1 MHLTFFRLSRG
12 ANRFED
18 YTLVFSDFLL
28 TFALRFNGLIIYHLP
43 AFLRF
48 KTVMSGLIGKK
59 IGMTSVYNADGQA
72 LACTV
77 IETGPC
83 VVTQVKTEETDGYS
97 AIQLGYGEKREKR
110 TNRPEMGHFK
120 KANTTPKRKLVEFK
134 TFEQELALG
143 QTLVVTDVFAEGDFV
158 DVVGTAKGRGFQGVV
173 KRHGFGGV
181 GGQTHGQH
189 NRGRH
194 PGSIGACSFPSRVFK
209 GLRMA
214 GRMGGNRVKVQNL
227 RIVKVMAEQ
236 NLLVVSGSVPGAKNS
251 FVILE
256 K

>member
-1 MHLTFFRLSRG
+1 MNTYF
-12 ANRFED
+12 
-18 YTLVFSDFLL
+18 
-28 TFALRFNGLIIYHLP
+28 LP
-43 AFLRF
+43 AYF
-48 KTVMSGLIGKK
+48 KQTQMSGLIGKK

-83 VVTQVKTEETDGYS
+83 VVTQVRSVEKDGYT
-97 AIQLGYGEKREKR
+97 AVQLGYGDKKEKHSNK
-110 TNRPEMGHFK
+110 PELGHFK
-120 KANTTPKRKLVEFK
+120 KAGTTPKRKLVEFK
-134 TFEQELALG
+134 EFDQELALG
-143 QTLVVTDVFAEGDFV
+143 ATLTVADVFAETDFV

-227 RIVKVMAEQ
+227 RVLRVLPEQ
-236 NLLVVSGSVPGAKNS
+236 NLLVVSGSIPGAKNS
-251 FVILE
+251 YVIIE

>member
-1 MHLTFFRLSRG
+1 
-12 ANRFED
+12 
-18 YTLVFSDFLL
+18 
-28 TFALRFNGLIIYHLP
+28 
-43 AFLRF
+43 
-48 KTVMSGLIGKK
+48 MSGLIGKK

-83 VVTQVKTEETDGYS
+83 VVTQVRSIEKDGYS
-97 AIQLGYGEKREKR
+97 AVQLGFGDKKEKH
-110 TNRPEMGHFK
+110 TNKPELGHFK
-120 KANTTPKRKLVEFK
+120 KAGTTPKRKLVEFK
-134 TFEQELALG
+134 EFTKEFNLG
-143 QTLVVTDVFAEGDFV
+143 DTLTVADVFVEEDFV

-227 RIVKVMAEQ
+227 RVLRILPEQ
-236 NLLVVSGSVPGAKNS
+236 NLLVVSGSIPGAKNS
-251 FVILE
+251 YVIIE

>member
-1 MHLTFFRLSRG
+1 
-12 ANRFED
+12 
-18 YTLVFSDFLL
+18 
-28 TFALRFNGLIIYHLP
+28 
-43 AFLRF
+43 
-48 KTVMSGLIGKK
+48 MSGLIGKK

-83 VVTQVKTEETDGYS
+83 VVTQVRTKDKDGYE
-97 AIQLGYGEKREKR
+97 AVQLGYGEKKEKS
-110 TNRPEMGHFK
+110 TNKPMLGHFK
-120 KANTTPKRKLVEFK
+120 AANTTPKRKLVEFK
-134 TFEQELALG
+134 EFEQSFNLG
-143 QTLVVTDVFAEGDFV
+143 DTLQIGDVFGEGDFV
-158 DVVGTAKGRGFQGVV
+158 DIVGTAKGRGFQGVV

-214 GRMGGNRVKVQNL
+214 GRMGGNRVTVQNL
-227 RIVKVMAEQ
+227 KVLRVLPEQ

-251 FVILE
+251 FVIIE

>member
-1 MHLTFFRLSRG
+1 
-12 ANRFED
+12 
-18 YTLVFSDFLL
+18 
-28 TFALRFNGLIIYHLP
+28 
-43 AFLRF
+43 
-48 KTVMSGLIGKK
+48 MSGLIGKK

-83 VVTQVKTEETDGYS
+83 VVTQVRTKDKDGYE
-97 AIQLGYGEKREKR
+97 AVQLGYGEKREKN
-110 TNRPEMGHFK
+110 TNKPMLGHFK
-120 KANTTPKRKLVEFK
+120 AANTTPKRKLVEFK
-134 TFEQELALG
+134 EFEQSFNLG
-143 QTLVVTDVFAEGDFV
+143 DTLQIGDVFGEGDFV

-214 GRMGGNRVKVQNL
+214 GRMGGNRVTVQNL
-227 RIVKVMAEQ
+227 KVLRVLPEQ

-251 FVILE
+251 FVIIE

>member
-1 MHLTFFRLSRG
+1 
-12 ANRFED
+12 
-18 YTLVFSDFLL
+18 
-28 TFALRFNGLIIYHLP
+28 
-43 AFLRF
+43 
-48 KTVMSGLIGKK
+48 
-59 IGMTSVYNADGQA
+59 MTSVYNADGQA

-83 VVTQVKTEETDGYS
+83 VVTQVRTKDKDGYE
-97 AIQLGYGEKREKR
+97 AVQLGYGEKREKN
-110 TNRPEMGHFK
+110 TNKPMLGHFK
-120 KANTTPKRKLVEFK
+120 AANTTPKRKLVEFK
-134 TFEQELALG
+134 EFEQSFNLG
-143 QTLVVTDVFAEGDFV
+143 DTLQIGDVFGEGDFV

-173 KRHGFGGV
+173 KRHGFAGV

-214 GRMGGNRVKVQNL
+214 GRMGGNRVTVQNL
-227 RIVKVMAEQ
+227 KVLRVLPEQ

-251 FVILE
+251 FVIIE

>member
-1 MHLTFFRLSRG
+1 
-12 ANRFED
+12 
-18 YTLVFSDFLL
+18 
-28 TFALRFNGLIIYHLP
+28 
-43 AFLRF
+43 
-48 KTVMSGLIGKK
+48 
-59 IGMTSVYNADGQA
+59 MTSVYNADGQA

-83 VVTQVKTEETDGYS
+83 VVTQVRTKDKDGYE
-97 AIQLGYGEKREKR
+97 AIQLGYGEKREKN
-110 TNRPEMGHFK
+110 TNKPMLGHFK
-120 KANTTPKRKLVEFK
+120 AANTTPKRKLVEFK
-134 TFEQELALG
+134 EFEQSFNLG
-143 QTLVVTDVFAEGDFV
+143 DTLQIGDVFGEGDFV

-173 KRHGFGGV
+173 KRHGFAGV

-214 GRMGGNRVKVQNL
+214 GRMGGNRVTVQNL
-227 RIVKVMAEQ
+227 RVLRVMPEQ

-251 FVILE
+251 FVIIE

>member
-1 MHLTFFRLSRG
+1 
-12 ANRFED
+12 
-18 YTLVFSDFLL
+18 
-28 TFALRFNGLIIYHLP
+28 
-43 AFLRF
+43 
-48 KTVMSGLIGKK
+48 MSGLIGKK

-83 VVTQVKTEETDGYS
+83 VVTQVRTKDKDGYE
-97 AIQLGYGEKREKR
+97 AVQLGFGEKKEKHA
-110 TNRPEMGHFK
+110 NKPMLGHFK
-120 KANTTPKRKLVEFK
+120 AANTTPKRKLVEFK
-134 TFEQELALG
+134 EFEQSFNLG
-143 QTLVVTDVFAEGDFV
+143 DTLQVADVFGEGDFV

-214 GRMGGNRVKVQNL
+214 GRMGGNRVTVQNL
-227 RIVKVMAEQ
+227 KVLRVLPEQ
-236 NLLVVSGSVPGAKNS
+236 NLLVISGSIPGAKNS
-251 FVILE
+251 FVIIE